1 MAKTL
6 AQTVANYTG
15 AASRASA
22 DWLVGI
28 QNTTVDPTAL
38 AAQAGQQAM
47 ANYASAWTSGRVAAG
62 LQRAGKQ
69 GWIAGAVAKQQNYQ
83 TGISNAGPKYQ
94 AKMQVWLPIID
105 QAAATVRA
113 MPSGSLGASQNRA
126 AAFMAA
132 LYNAKHVQGI

>member
-15 AASRASA
+15 AAGRASA
-22 DWLVGI
+22 DWLAGI
-28 QNTTVDPTAL
+28 QATTVDPTAL
-38 AAQAGQQAM
+38 AAAAGNQAV
-47 ANYASAWTSGRVAAG
+47 ANYTNAWTSGRVQAG
-62 LQRAGKQ
+62 LQRAGRA
-69 GWIAGAVAKQQNYQ
+69 GWVAGAVAKQNNYQ

-94 AKMQVWLPIID
+94 AAMQTWLPIID
-105 QAAATVRA
+105 QAAAQVRS

-126 AAFMAA
+126 SAFMAA